1 MPLSKSE
8 LLKSR
13 YIVEAPMPGAQFSHL
28 LPGDILEE
36 KDHPLYQSGTVW
48 GHVDETDVCKWTT
61 ICPNYP
67 HLFRPLPWNE
77 KRDIEDMPEYVKM
90 VPESILVAKS
100 HKFDWEPCYK
110 VSDWR
115 ITEKG
120 NVQGQTKDGWFIVTH
135 FTPATRE
142 EYESYINSK
151 TETK

>member
-67 HLFRPLPWNE
+67 HLFRPLPWYE
-77 KRDIEDMPEYVKM
+77 KREIEDMPEY
-90 VPESILVAKS
+90 LS
-100 HKFDWEPCYK
+100 HTSGIYK
-110 VSDWR
+110 AFWSVDD
-115 ITEKG
+115 KG
-120 NVQGQTKDGWFIVTH
+120 IFLLKIGDLINKYPIWFYSRALQ
-135 FTPATRE
+135 PATPE
-142 EYESYINSK
+142 EYEAYINGK